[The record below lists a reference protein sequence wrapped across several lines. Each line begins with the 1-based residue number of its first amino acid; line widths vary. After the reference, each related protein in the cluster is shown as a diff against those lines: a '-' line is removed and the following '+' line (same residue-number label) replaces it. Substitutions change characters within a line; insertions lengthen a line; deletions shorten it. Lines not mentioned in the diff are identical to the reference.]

1 MIPCKDYWENIH
13 IPSNL
18 YSSAPGDYDSSRS
31 PYAVTFQPGQPT
43 QSISVQTINDNTVE
57 MREFFTAV
65 LSNTDESRDLGVN
78 VIDPDE
84 ATVYIIDN
92 DSRESALYS
101 EVENATQCC

>member
-1 MIPCKDYWENIH
+1 M
-13 IPSNL
+13 

-31 PYAVTFQPGQPT
+31 PYTVTFQPGQST
-43 QSISVQTINDNTVE
+43 QSISVQTINDSTVE

-92 DSRESALYS
+92 DPRESALYS
-101 EVENATQCC
+101 EDENATQCY

>member
-1 MIPCKDYWENIH
+1 M
-13 IPSNL
+13 

-31 PYAVTFQPGQPT
+31 PYTVTFHPGQPT

-57 MREFFTAV
+57 IREFFTAV
-65 LSNTDESRDLGVN
+65 LSNTDESRDLSVN

-84 ATVYIIDN
+84 ATVYILDN
-92 DSRESALYS
+92 DPRESALYS